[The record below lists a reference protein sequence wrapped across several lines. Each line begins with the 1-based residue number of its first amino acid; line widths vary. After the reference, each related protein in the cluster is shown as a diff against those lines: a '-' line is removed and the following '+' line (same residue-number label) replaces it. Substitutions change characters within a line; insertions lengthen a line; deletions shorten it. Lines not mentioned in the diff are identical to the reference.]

1 MSGPAE
7 DENDGA
13 VPDPDATAEAPEEP
27 TEEPAAPTT
36 EQAGESSTASEVST
50 STGASAATPRKRPGR
65 TVSAVMT
72 GALALALGFGLTV
85 QIRHTGGTAE
95 VGQREEDLVVILD
108 DLDAREEELREQ
120 IAERRQSIE
129 ELGSGQDQA
138 SRALEEAQQRAE
150 AIAILNGTAPAR
162 GPGLRV
168 SIQDPDNS
176 VTAAT
181 LLDAIQELRGAG
193 AEAMQVDGVRIVVS
207 SYVEGDPGELVI
219 DGRPITAPY
228 ELRVIGPPDDLDVA
242 LNVSGGVLADVARF
256 GGSATVR
263 QDDDVL
269 VDATVAESG
278 N

>member
-1 MSGPAE
+1 MSGPASDE
-7 DENDGA
+7 DGGA
-13 VPDPDATAEAPEEP
+13 APAPDATPDVTPDAAETP
-27 TEEPAAPTT
+27 
-36 EQAGESSTASEVST
+36 GD
-50 STGASAATPRKRPGR
+50 TPRKRPGR
-65 TVSAVMT
+65 TVSAVVT

-85 QIRHTGGTAE
+85 QIRNTGDPTP
-95 VGQREEDLVVILD
+95 VGQREEDLVLILD
-108 DLDAREEELREQ
+108 DLDAQEEQLRDQ
-120 IAERRQSIE
+120 IAERRQSLE
-129 ELGSGQDQA
+129 ELGSGQDTS

-150 AIAILNGTAPAR
+150 AIAVLNGTVPAS

-168 SIQDPDNS
+168 TIQDPENA

-207 SYVEGDPGELVI
+207 SYVEGDPGELMV

-242 LNVSGGVLADVARF
+242 LNVSGGVLADVVRF
-256 GGSATVR
+256 GGATSVR
-263 QDDDVL
+263 QADDVL
-269 VDATVAESG
+269 VDATVPGSG